1 MVIERGD
8 YTTIGQS
15 KLTWLVERTDGRN
28 AWLVS
33 GQTGVHRIEFL
44 DKLTIHTKGVGA

>member
-15 KLTWLVERTDGRN
+15 RLTWLVERTDGTL

-33 GQTGVHRIEFL
+33 GQTGMHRVEFL
-44 DKLTIHTKGVGA
+44 DNMTIHTKGV